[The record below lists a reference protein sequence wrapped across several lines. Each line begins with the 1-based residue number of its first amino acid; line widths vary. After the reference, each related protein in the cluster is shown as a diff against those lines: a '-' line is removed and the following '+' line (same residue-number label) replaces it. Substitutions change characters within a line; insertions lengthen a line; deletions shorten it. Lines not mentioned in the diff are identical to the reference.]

1 MTFLQLIL
9 KSSLLDSGLVFIA
22 EKIVR
27 TTLYELTPK
36 LGGGLV

>member
-1 MTFLQLIL
+1 MTFLQSIL

-22 EKIVR
+22 EKTVR
-27 TTLYELTPK
+27 TTLYELTQK

>member
-1 MTFLQLIL
+1 MTFLQSIL
-9 KSSLLDSGLVFIA
+9 KSSLLHNGLVFIA

-27 TTLYELTPK
+27 TTLYELTQK

>member
-1 MTFLQLIL
+1 MTFLKSIL
-9 KSSLLDSGLVFIA
+9 KSLLHGGVVFIA

-27 TTLYELTPK
+27 TTLYELTQK